1 MDFTWLITTL
11 MITDIVGDVYVMA
24 VMFLLLIYAFIS
36 GNTT

>member
-1 MDFTWLITTL
+1 MDFTWHIITL
-11 MITDIVGDVYVMA
+11 MITDIISDVCVMA